1 MAFRVK
7 SLLTPFFKIA
17 HPDILHSAPERVQKV
32 NTSALSNLNSYID
45 SVTQGQPVSLSSLIF
60 FVPRG
65 NLQYKECR
73 IPLLPLKAHASESS
87 RTMHLESLVNSINLA
102 ISSPEIIE
110 EPDPIEPQ
118 SRPRMKNE
126 IWNSVTMQLH
136 KQMLIKSQKDQLTSI
151 NKIVGQKIEKS
162 YIKHHPSD
170 LNIRSRKT
178 DPVIQAAILNSVSS
192 TLYKSLQYTF
202 ISLDKLFIDEDLK
215 EPEVNLGLLKLS
227 GKLFTVEQ
235 MKELQSIYEE
245 IRKNGFGLVISN
257 RYSINNV
264 PGALQVPFNFELKEI
279 IEYYNANKEKI
290 QEVLKDF
297 YMFRDKTEKVL
308 RWISQAMVPCTL
320 GRYLYRNNEK
330 FESQGFLEAYKGAK
344 RLKEMV
350 EKGGVPKGLK
360 DFVVV
365 LGVEYKFDK
374 GYLQIPTNFLESQLF
389 EHLVKVIRNQ
399 EIEKK
404 GSLNYK

>member
-17 HPDILHSAPERVQKV
+17 HPDILHSAPEHVQKV
-32 NTSALSNLNSYID
+32 NTSALSTLNSYID
-45 SVTQGQPVSLSSLIF
+45 SVTQGQQVSLSSLIF

-73 IPLLPLKAHASESS
+73 IPLLPIKAQASDSS
-87 RTMHLESLVNSINLA
+87 RSMHLESLVNSITLA
-102 ISSPEIIE
+102 ISNPETIE
-110 EPDPIEPQ
+110 EPEPMAPQ
-118 SRPRMKNE
+118 SRPRMRTE

-136 KQMLIKSQKDQLTSI
+136 QHILMKSQKDHLDSI
-151 NKIVGQKIEKS
+151 NRKVGQSIERS
-162 YIKHHPSD
+162 YVRHHPSD
-170 LNIRSRKT
+170 LDLKSRKT
-178 DPVIQAAILNSVSS
+178 DPVIQAAILSSVNN
-192 TLYKSLQYTF
+192 TLYRSLQTTF

-235 MKELQSIYEE
+235 TKELLRVYEE
-245 IRKNGFGLVISN
+245 MRLSGFGLVVSS
-257 RYSINNV
+257 RYSVFNV
-264 PGALQVPFNFELKEI
+264 PGALQVPFDLELKDM
-279 IEYYNANKEKI
+279 IEYFSANKGKI

-297 YMFRDKTEKVL
+297 YLFREKTEKVL
-308 RWISQAMVPCTL
+308 KWISQALVPCTL

-350 EKGGVPKGLK
+350 ERNGVPKGLK
-360 DFVVV
+360 DCVLV
-365 LGVEYKFDK
+365 LGVEYKYDE
-374 GYLQIPTNFLESQLF
+374 GYIQVPTAFLETQLF
-389 EHLVKVIRNQ
+389 EYLSEVI
-399 EIEKK
+399 KK
-404 GSLNYK
+404 QKGQKQGS